1 VLTRARTLIPLTLA
15 VILLALF
22 AGAGQAAAG
31 VTNESVTVN
40 GVTRTY
46 RLYTPSTLPAKVPV
60 LIALH
65 TLGINGS
72 TFALWTGFDSVASSK
87 RFLAVYPNGIG
98 NSWNAGRCCSSG
110 SNPPNDV
117 AFIKSILAKLG
128 GRFTLDTK
136 RIYAT
141 GHSNGAMMAYRLACE
156 RAGTFAGIGVVA
168 GTLVTSPCS
177 PSRPVSVMHIHGLA
191 DTTVPYNGTSTFPS
205 VPSVISFWKTVD
217 GCTSSSTSTSGTRTR
232 LSWRGCSAGS
242 GVVLNTIAGMTH
254 TTWPRSLSFNATRK
268 IWNFLAAHPRP

>member
-1 VLTRARTLIPLTLA
+1 MRARTLIPLTVVA
-15 VILLALF
+15 ILLALF

-46 RLYTPSTLPAKVPV
+46 RLYTPSTLPAKLPV

-65 TLGINGS
+65 PLGINGS

-98 NSWNAGRCCSSG
+98 NSWNAGECCSSG

-117 AFIKSILAKLG
+117 AFIKRILDRLS
-128 GRFTLDTK
+128 GRFTLDRK
-136 RIYAT
+136 RIFAT
-141 GHSNGAMMAYRLACE
+141 GHSNGGMMAYRLACDQ
-156 RAGTFAGIGVVA
+156 AGTFAGIGVVA
-168 GTLVTSPCS
+168 TTLVTSPCS

-191 DTTVPYNGTSTFPS
+191 DTLVPYNGNSSFPS
-205 VPSVISFWKTVD
+205 VPSVINHWKTVD
-217 GCTSSSTSTSGTRTR
+217 GCTTSSATSSGARTR
-232 LSWRGCSAGS
+232 LRWTGCSAGS
-242 GVVLNTIAGMTH
+242 GVVRTTIAGMTH
-254 TTWPRSLSFNATRK
+254 TTWPRSSSFNATTT
-268 IWNFLAAHPRP
+268 IWKFLAAHPRP